1 MAEPKFRF
9 RRVGLKDMVENKI
22 IQKKIC
28 MTSIINKQLY
38 NKETKIINL

>member
-9 RRVGLKDMVENKI
+9 RRVRLKIKLF
-22 IQKKIC
+22 KKKLYD
-28 MTSIINKQLY
+28 INKQLY

>member
-9 RRVGLKDMVENKI
+9 RRVRLKKNYS
-22 IQKKIC
+22 KKKNC
-28 MTSIINKQLY
+28 MTLIIINKQLY